1 MNTTAII
8 IINIFAILSLLIAF
22 LKDRERGIKS
32 LKAAAKSFFRILPMI
47 FIIVVV
53 VGLLLGF
60 VPPDQIVNFF
70 GEQSGIFGVL
80 VIGGIGAI
88 LHIPSL
94 IAFPLASS
102 LLESGAS
109 VMAAAAFITTLTMVG
124 TVYLP
129 MEIRILGK
137 KFALL
142 RNILSFLVAI
152 VIAILMG
159 LIL

>member
-1 MNTTAII
+1 MNAIAI
-8 IINIFAILSLLIAF
+8 AINAFALIGLIIAF
-22 LKDRERGIKS
+22 LKDREKAIRS
-32 LKAAAKSFFRILPMI
+32 LKTAVKSFLQIIPMVL
-47 FIIVVV
+47 IIVVI

-60 VPPDQIVNFF
+60 VPPEQIVNFF

-88 LHIPSL
+88 MHIPSL
-94 IAFPLASS
+94 IAFPLAAS
-102 LLESGAS
+102 LIETGAS

-124 TVYLP
+124 TIYLP

-142 RNILSFLVAI
+142 RNFLSFVVAI
-152 VIAILMG
+152 IIAVLMG

>member
-1 MNTTAII
+1 MNITAIM
-8 IINIFAILSLLIAF
+8 INVLAF
-22 LKDRERGIKS
+22 LGLGVAFFKDREKAVRGLKVAGKS
-32 LKAAAKSFFRILPMI
+32 LFKIFPMI
-47 FIIVVV
+47 LIIVIV

-60 VPPDQIVNFF
+60 VPPDQIARFF
-70 GEQSGIFGVL
+70 GEQTGISGVL

-94 IAFPLASS
+94 VSFPLAAS

-109 VMAAAAFITTLTMVG
+109 VMAAAAFITTLTMIG

-129 MEIRILGK
+129 MEMRVLGK
-137 KFALL
+137 KLALL
-142 RNILSFLVAI
+142 RNGLSFVVALTI
-152 VIAILMG
+152 SILMG